1 MRRSNLSVEDIDL
14 AIEFKERGETWRT
27 IGYEIARRRGR
38 KMPFLG
44 TSVAN
49 RVRPFMQATN
59 PEK

>member
-1 MRRSNLSVEDIDL
+1 MRQLSIKDIEA
-14 AIEFKERGETWRT
+14 AIELKKQGKTWRT

-38 KMPFLG
+38 KVPFLG